1 MKSSHV
7 AILIAVLVAL
17 AGVVAWLSWPRTDES
32 ANVAE
37 DGSSEAVAGSELSSE
52 IETWQADLYFP
63 GGGGLLFAER
73 HELPVVAEPAE
84 RVTRLVSML
93 LAGPRAENLSAPLP
107 AEIEV
112 RKVYWI
118 DGRTA
123 YLDLESPE
131 GAPPPASGS
140 TREMLTVYSLV
151 NTVLLNVPEIESL
164 VLLWNGRQLRT
175 FAGHVDT
182 MRPLSARPDLIA
194 SALE

>member
-1 MKSSHV
+1 MTRSRV
-7 AILIAVLVAL
+7 AILIAVLVGL
-17 AGVVAWLSWPRTDES
+17 AGVVAWLSWPRIDDPAVGAEEGGS
-32 ANVAE
+32 EVAV
-37 DGSSEAVAGSELSSE
+37 DGELSSE
-52 IETWQADLYFP
+52 VETWQADLYFP

-73 HELPVVAEPAE
+73 HELPVAGEPAE
-84 RVTRLVSML
+84 RATSLVATL
-93 LAGPRAENLSAPLP
+93 LAGPRAKNLSAPLP

-151 NTVLLNVPEIESL
+151 NTVLLNVSEIESL

-182 MRPLSARPDLIA
+182 MRPLSAKPDLIA